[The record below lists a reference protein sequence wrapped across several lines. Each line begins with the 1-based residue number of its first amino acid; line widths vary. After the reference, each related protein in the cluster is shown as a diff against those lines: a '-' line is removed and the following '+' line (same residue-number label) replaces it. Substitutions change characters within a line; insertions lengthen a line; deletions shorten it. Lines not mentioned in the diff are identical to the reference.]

1 MFETETTTQPTDQET
16 AEAEAQALAAAEA
29 GYRRTTTR
37 ADYEAPAVDAAQEVD
52 AESGL
57 TEPANEAPEQTPE
70 PDLSAQEPTPE
81 QAIADQL
88 AALKSQVQE
97 LKANSDNSPAVRKLH
112 GEIGN
117 INRTLKA
124 LQTAS
129 RQDAP
134 ANDELA
140 AAVAKIKKQAEE
152 FPEIL
157 GDVARAMEVMHA
169 RVLQTKASEPEP
181 QAADGQTTEEAAQ
194 TGYTT
199 AQQVAIQSLDEVH
212 PDRHEVVN
220 TADYKQWFAAL
231 PPDVQ
236 TKVQTTWNPAVV
248 SQHLTDFKKSVE
260 AKKSRQARL
269 DAAVAPKGGA
279 QKPGPT
285 TLTNEQA
292 AMRGY
297 RKTAFRF

>member
-1 MFETETTTQPTDQET
+1 MSDTDTTSQD
-16 AEAEAQALAAAEA
+16 EAAALAAAEA
-29 GYRRTTTR
+29 GYRKATG
-37 ADYEAPAVDAAQEVD
+37 AAEPAPLEAAAEPIESD
-52 AESGL
+52 SGL
-57 TEPANEAPEQTPE
+57 QAPANEVPTE
-70 PDLSAQEPTPE
+70 PDLSAPEPSQSAQDAISE
-81 QAIADQL
+81 QL
-88 AALKSQVQE
+88 EALKAQVRE
-97 LKANSDNSPAVRKLH
+97 LKSSGADAEAVRRMH

-157 GDVARAMEVMHA
+157 GDVAQAMEVMHA